1 MIVTTMIPAYMGEVK
16 SDGSNHLYFSY
27 PTPVA
32 TNMVPANFTAYSMSI
47 PSPYETATVVNIAK
61 QQEENFPTI
70 VSVPSTSSAVTSAST
85 SILPPPPPSLPPP
98 PPAPP
103 PQQQSEEQQQRLQQ
117 RRSVVPVDEEA
128 RKKYRERRDKN
139 NLAAKKSRSNR
150 REREKMMQRKVD
162 ELEKENEALRAQ
174 LAIYTQQLDYARK
187 EYERQLSLSY
197 TAQQQGMLLRDNP
210 TNLVPTTQSTP
221 ILYPSFSQQTV
232 T

>member
-1 MIVTTMIPAYMGEVK
+1 MIVATMIPAYMSEVK
-16 SDGSNHLYFSY
+16 SDGANHLYFSY

-32 TNMVPANFTAYSMSI
+32 TNMVPANFTAYSMPI
-47 PSPYETATVVNIAK
+47 PPPYETVVNITK
-61 QQEENFPTI
+61 QQEENFPT
-70 VSVPSTSSAVTSAST
+70 TSSSVTSAST
-85 SILPPPPPSLPPP
+85 SLS
-98 PPAPP
+98 
-103 PQQQSEEQQQRLQQ
+103 QQQQQQQRDEQQQQQQQQRLQQ
-117 RRSVVPVDEEA
+117 RRSIVPVDEEA

-197 TAQQQGMLLRDNP
+197 TAQQQGILLRDNP
-210 TNLVPTTQSTP
+210 TNLVPTTQSAP